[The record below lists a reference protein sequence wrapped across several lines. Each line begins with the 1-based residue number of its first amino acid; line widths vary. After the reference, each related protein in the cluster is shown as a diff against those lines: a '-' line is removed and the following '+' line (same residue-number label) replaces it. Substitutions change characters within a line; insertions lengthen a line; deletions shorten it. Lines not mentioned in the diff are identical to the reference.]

1 MVETIR
7 HCPDCGWDRL
17 FEQHHA
23 AGGCPDDPDG
33 CCGEWSCTECGT
45 ALLIGFASGPA
56 DGVGAAR
63 ARQPDRRVA

>member
-17 FEQHHA
+17 FEPHHA

-33 CCGEWSCTECGT
+33 CCAEWFCTECGA
-45 ALLIGFASGPA
+45 ALLIGFPSGLA
-56 DGVGAAR
+56 DAAR